1 MAAAKGTDM
10 TEYGGSSMGA
20 PVWNGMRRYQRPK
33 KVREGEAV
41 TGNRVRARWPW
52 RTENDL
58 EDEGAAREPGRDGV
72 M

>member
-10 TEYGGSSMGA
+10 TDYGGSA
-20 PVWNGMRRYQRPK
+20 PVWNGIRRYQRPK

-41 TGNRVRARWPW
+41 TGNRVRARWPG

-58 EDEGAAREPGRDGV
+58 AEEGAAREPGRDGL